1 MAAGAPSLC
10 ESSHGFNSSWKA
22 LLQLAEK
29 VGRAPAHRQNIK
41 AGPAFFNLPQALQ
54 ELIMQNQSLPGLIEA
69 DL

>member
-29 VGRAPAHRQNIK
+29 VARAPAHREVAAAKTLKQV
-41 AGPAFFNLPQALQ
+41 LPF
-54 ELIMQNQSLPGLIEA
+54 
-69 DL
+69 